1 MPRLREIP
9 EGLLIEITPRELWR
23 QLTDGDPRPTVIDVR
38 EPREFHR
45 GHIPEARPV
54 PLATI
59 LSDSVRLPND
69 RRIVLVCQS
78 GRRSQRAAYALHRL
92 GIMDVAVLQGGM
104 RAWEAANLLEAVEPP
119 GTAGDGAAL
128 EER

>member
-1 MPRLREIP
+1 M
-9 EGLLIEITPRELWR
+9 
-23 QLTDGDPRPTVIDVR
+23 
-38 EPREFHR
+38 
-45 GHIPEARPV
+45 
-54 PLATI
+54 
-59 LSDSVRLPND
+59 RLPND

-92 GIMDVAVLQGGM
+92 GIMDVAVLQG
-104 RAWEAANLLEAVEPP
+104 ACAPWEAANLLEAVEPP